1 MKIRLVPHSLAVRI
15 FLIMAGGIIA
25 STFLARWVV
34 ESLYTG
40 EIEKLGRNS
49 AIERIG
55 GAVRV
60 LDSLP
65 RAQRAAAA
73 RGMQFDRLRVSWPTQ
88 VGPLTTL
95 EPAVAELFRHEI
107 RRYPGQ
113 IRFDALDPGPC
124 STKDSADCDKL
135 AKLFVAELSLTD
147 GQPVRIEYTTRYFVV
162 DTGEWLIPW
171 VIGIGALVLVVW
183 ISMRIATRPLRE
195 LAAHAEGL
203 GRDLNRDP
211 LDENGPSE
219 VRHAAQAFNAMQ
231 ARIRRHID
239 ERTQML
245 AAITHDLKTPLTRQ
259 KLRLEQIA
267 DPHLRHKFGE
277 DVEAMRRLIEEGLE
291 LARSLDTSEETRR
304 IDIAALLET
313 LAEDAREAGENVRF
327 FESASLVVEARPQ
340 ALRRVFMNLIDNAVK
355 YGGGAEIRLASRA
368 AQLRVSIRDH
378 GPGIPDEHLD
388 DVLKPYFR
396 LEASRSRE
404 TGGSGLGLAIAANLL
419 AAQHGN
425 LALRNHPEGG
435 LEAVVAL
442 PLSA

>member
-1 MKIRLVPHSLAVRI
+1 MKFRLVPRSLAVRI

-25 STFLARWVV
+25 STFLARWIV

-40 EIEKLGRNS
+40 EIEKLGRNA

-60 LDSLP
+60 LDTLP

-73 RGMQFDRLRVSWPTQ
+73 RGLQFDRLKVSWPERLPDQ
-88 VGPLTTL
+88 GAL
-95 EPAVAELFRHEI
+95 EPVVSDLFRREI

-113 IRFDALDPGPC
+113 VRFDVFDPRPC
-124 STKDSADCDKL
+124 TPSSHPDCDKL
-135 AKLFVAELSLTD
+135 AKLFVAELPLAD

-203 GRDLNRDP
+203 GRDLNRNP

-231 ARIRRHID
+231 ARIRLHID
-239 ERTQML
+239 ERTRML
-245 AAITHDLKTPLTRQ
+245 AAITHDLKTPLTRF
-259 KLRLEQIA
+259 KLRLEQVG
-267 DPHLRHKFGE
+267 DDELRHKFGE
-277 DVEAMRRLIEEGLE
+277 DIDAMRLLIDEGLD
-291 LARSLDTSEETRR
+291 LARSLDTSEEARKV
-304 IDIAALLET
+304 DLAALLAT
-313 LAEDAREAGENVRF
+313 LAEDARDAGENVVF
-327 FESASLVVEARPQ
+327 HESGSIVVDARPQ
-340 ALRRVFMNLIDNAVK
+340 ALRRVFTNLIDNAVK
-355 YGGGAEIRLASRA
+355 YGGGAEIRIACHSG
-368 AQLRVSIRDH
+368 QVRVSVRDH
-378 GPGIPDEHLD
+378 GPGIPEEHLA

-404 TGGSGLGLAIAANLL
+404 TGGSGLGLAIATNLL
-419 AAQHGN
+419 AAQHGS
-425 LALRNHPEGG
+425 LALRAPSDGG
-435 LEAVVAL
+435 LEAIVAL
-442 PLSA
+442 PQRC

>member
-1 MKIRLVPHSLAVRI
+1 MKLRFVPRSLAVRI

-25 STFLARWVV
+25 STFLARWIV

-40 EIEKLGRNS
+40 EIEKLGRNA

-60 LDSLP
+60 LDTLP

-73 RGMQFDRLRVSWPTQ
+73 RGLQFDRLKVSWPERLPDQ
-88 VGPLTTL
+88 GAL
-95 EPAVAELFRHEI
+95 EPVVSDLFRREI

-113 IRFDALDPGPC
+113 VRFDVFDPRPC
-124 STKDSADCDKL
+124 TPSSHPDCDKL
-135 AKLFVAELSLTD
+135 AKLFVAELPLAD

-203 GRDLNRDP
+203 GRDLNRNP

-231 ARIRRHID
+231 ARIRLHID
-239 ERTQML
+239 ERTRML
-245 AAITHDLKTPLTRQ
+245 AAITHDLKTPLTRF
-259 KLRLEQIA
+259 KLRLEQVG
-267 DPHLRHKFGE
+267 DDELRHKFGE
-277 DVEAMRRLIEEGLE
+277 DIDAMRLLIDEGLD
-291 LARSLDTSEETRR
+291 LARSLDTSEEARKV
-304 IDIAALLET
+304 DLAALLAT
-313 LAEDAREAGENVRF
+313 LAEDARDAGENVVF
-327 FESASLVVEARPQ
+327 HESGSIVVDARPQ
-340 ALRRVFMNLIDNAVK
+340 ALRRVFTNLIDNAVK
-355 YGGGAEIRLASRA
+355 YGGGAEIRIACHSG
-368 AQLRVSIRDH
+368 QVRVSVRDH
-378 GPGIPDEHLD
+378 GPGIPEEHLA

-404 TGGSGLGLAIAANLL
+404 TGGSGLGLAIATNLL
-419 AAQHGN
+419 AAQHGS
-425 LALRNHPEGG
+425 LALRAPSDGG
-435 LEAVVAL
+435 LEAIVAL
-442 PLSA
+442 PQRC